1 MKKAEEGFVK
11 KEMNEK
17 DQMERDQAE
26 RENMLNRYLIQEN
39 AELDRSVL
47 SYLSFPLEHQRTKVE

>member
-1 MKKAEEGFVK
+1 
-11 KEMNEK
+11 
-17 DQMERDQAE
+17 MERDQAE